1 MLYCAYSETGLEF
14 EMSAETS
21 SQANAFWVAPS
32 REARF
37 QPLPDEG
44 EADSEVSAG
53 MLVLS
58 GCVGIAVCVRT
69 GGAR

>member
-44 EADSEVSAG
+44 EAG

-58 GCVGIAVCVRT
+58 GCVGIAGCVRA